1 MFKLKGKVLT
11 RTLLVVCAGLMSA
24 QVMAASKVTLRLTSA
39 SPASMED
46 SRALMDTAKFLEK
59 ETNGSVILKPYLSS
73 SLFGEVDGVGA
84 AQNGLVDMAVACTCN
99 FTKLTTVF
107 LFADLPYI
115 FKSEASARTVWDGKI
130 GQQARTEFADKTNLI
145 ALAFAPSGGGA
156 RQFLNTKK
164 TVKTPADITGMK
176 IRTTATP
183 LEQGFWKEAGA
194 IPTPVDISETYT
206 ALQQGLVDAE
216 HLQPMWTTT
225 LKHDEVVRHAT
236 ELNALYVFRAITIN
250 KKSYAKLDAD
260 QQKALVKAMAYFED
274 KAYQYNEE
282 ERKTSLAEMAK
293 HGVKTVDLSPD
304 EMKQWEALGAKF
316 RQLPV
321 VTNNVSAE
329 LIDRVLA
336 AQAGAQ

>member
-1 MFKLKGKVLT
+1 MFKFK
-11 RTLLVVCAGLMSA
+11 RNTLAPALLAVCAGLMSA
-24 QVMAASKVTLRLTSA
+24 QAAASTVTLRITSA
-39 SPASMED
+39 SPRQMED
-46 SRALMDTAKFLEK
+46 SRALQDTAKFLEK
-59 ETNGSVILKPYLSS
+59 ETNGSVILKPYLSA

-99 FTKLTTVF
+99 FTKLTKAF
-107 LFADLPYI
+107 LFADLPYV
-115 FKSEASARTVWDGKI
+115 FKSEASAREVWDGDI
-130 GQQARTEFADKTNLI
+130 GAQARASFAEKTNLI

-164 TVKTPADITGMK
+164 AVKVPADIVGMK

-225 LKHDEVVRHAT
+225 LKHDEVVRYAT
-236 ELNALYVFRAITIN
+236 EINALYVYRAVVIN
-250 KKSYAKLDAD
+250 KKAYDKLDAA
-260 QQKALVKAMAYFED
+260 QKKALTAAMAYFED

-304 EMKQWEALGAKF
+304 EMKQWEELGAKF
-316 RQLPV
+316 RQLPLAKDSV
-321 VTNNVSAE
+321 RAGLV
-329 LIDRVLA
+329 DRVLA
-336 AQAGAQ
+336 AQAGAK